1 MEQTLMTT
9 SYSHRPWTTLAVG
22 DGAAIKDALGNQ
34 IAVFSDRRD
43 AELAKD
49 AANECRHDLIPELES
64 ENEELKRQLAEA
76 TKA

>member
-1 MEQTLMTT
+1 MTT

-34 IAVFSDRRD
+34 IAVFS
-43 AELAKD
+43 AAHEEIANLKEL
-49 AANECRHDLIPELES
+49 
-64 ENEELKRQLAEA
+64 NEELKRQLAEA

>member
-1 MEQTLMTT
+1 MTT
-9 SYSHRPWTTLAVG
+9 SYSYRPWTTLAVE

-34 IAVFSDRRD
+34 IAVFNDRRD
-43 AELAKD
+43 AV
-49 AANECRHDLIPELES
+49 NEYRHDLIPELES